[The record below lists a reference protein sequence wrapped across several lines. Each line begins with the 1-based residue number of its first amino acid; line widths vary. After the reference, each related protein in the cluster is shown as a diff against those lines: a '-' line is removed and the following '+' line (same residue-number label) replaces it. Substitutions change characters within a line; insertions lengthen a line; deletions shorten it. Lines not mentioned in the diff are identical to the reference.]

1 MKSACAKIY
10 LHKCISTCVY
20 AKIRRRQMSSFY
32 SRYTCNSFTANKLIN
47 RQKNSVL
54 YSYCDSSLLYS
65 YNVNSRFYS
74 DSVRNLLYCYR
85 VNNLLKS
92 YSLLYCQNVSSLLYS
107 YSGANNLL
115 LNCVSVSIF
124 SVVKIPC

>member
-32 SRYTCNSFTANKLIN
+32 SRYTCNSFTANKLIY

-92 YSLLYCQNVSSLLYS
+92 YSLLYS